1 MRLMERRREQ
11 NGAGVGGE
19 LQRAV
24 TCMLGEKT
32 CFPHTPE
39 QFLSIAIVPRNVLRP

>member
-1 MRLMERRREQ
+1 MILA
-11 NGAGVGGE
+11 AGIFMLGVE

-32 CFPHTPE
+32 YFPHTPE
-39 QFLSIAIVPRNVLRP
+39 QFLRIAIVPRNVLRP